1 MYSYLQKA
9 RDADRQISFN
19 FDASNQKVLSAY
31 QVLSS
36 GLISFVQSDPAVPF
50 SSFHDPFVLALQQ
63 ECITFQHQL
72 NVVRSVMARLEVAC
86 NPGSNLIL
94 DPNYHQYF
102 VKASTDKLRVLGE
115 GLLDVLLHLGSL
127 PMVSNLQCG
136 GVVHSSYDG
145 LCFLHLIKFQ
155 HTSNFILFSC
165 LSIHFHPL
173 S

>member
-31 QVLSS
+31 QVLLL
-36 GLISFVQSDPAVPF
+36 GLISSLGSDPAVPNT
-50 SSFHDPFVLALQQ
+50 FHNPFVIALQQ

-72 NVVRSVMARLEVAC
+72 NVVRSVMTRLEVAC

-127 PMVSNLQCG
+127 PMVSNLECG
-136 GVVHSSYDG
+136 VFHCSCDC
-145 LCFLHLIKFQ
+145 LCFLHLIMFQ
-155 HTSNFILFSC
+155 YISYFILFSC
-165 LSIHFHPL
+165 FSIHFHPP